1 MSIFEAIVL
10 GAIQG
15 IAEWLPVSS
24 EGMIV
29 LVKNNFFGG
38 GPLTDTIKT
47 ALFLHLGT
55 FLAAL
60 IYFRRD
66 VKNLYLWI
74 TDIQC
79 RSDQSGQEFGKIL
92 RFIIIA
98 TLISAVLGWGLLEFL
113 TSIENS
119 IILTTRFINVAI
131 AALLVITGIAQ
142 LKKKKNDGHRSAS
155 ELKDGDSVLL
165 GVAQGAAVLP
175 GLSRSGLTVSVL
187 LLRNFQDTQA
197 LRLSFLLSLPIVL
210 AGNVFLNF
218 NQAIFSL
225 NNLVALLS
233 SFIFG
238 YITISLFLKLA
249 EKINFGW
256 FAVIFAGLVFFSI
269 FL

>member
-1 MSIFEAIVL
+1 MSVFESIIL
-10 GAIQG
+10 GAVQG

-38 GPLTDTIKT
+38 GPLADTIKM

-55 FLAAL
+55 FLAVL
-60 IYFRRD
+60 IYFRKD
-66 VKNLYLWI
+66 VKNVSL
-74 TDIQC
+74 
-79 RSDQSGQEFGKIL
+79 RFFGKEKSEESGKIL

-98 TLISAVLGWGLLEFL
+98 TLISGVLGWGLLELL
-113 TSIENS
+113 TNLENS

-131 AALLVITGIAQ
+131 AVLLAITGVAQ
-142 LKKKKNDGHRSAS
+142 LKKKKNSGHRSAS

-165 GVAQGAAVLP
+165 GIAQGAAVLP

-210 AGNVFLNF
+210 AGNIILNF

-225 NNLVALLS
+225 DNLIAFFS
-233 SFIFG
+233 SFVFG
-238 YITISLFLKLA
+238 YITINLFIKLA
-249 EKINFGW
+249 KKINFGW
-256 FAVIFAGLVFFSI
+256 FAVIFAGLVFVSV

>member
-1 MSIFEAIVL
+1 MFESFIL
-10 GAIQG
+10 GMVQG
-15 IAEWLPVSS
+15 VTEWLPVSS

-29 LVKNNFFGG
+29 LVKNNFFDGG
-38 GPLTDTIKT
+38 MLADTIKM

-66 VKNLYLWI
+66 VKNIVLRFMRFNLNVEVKP
-74 TDIQC
+74 
-79 RSDQSGQEFGKIL
+79 QEVNRIL

-98 TLISAVLGWGLLEFL
+98 TLVSALLGWGLLEFI
-113 TSIENS
+113 TGIENS
-119 IILTTRFINVAI
+119 IVLTARFVHIII
-131 AALLVITGIAQ
+131 AVLLVFTGVAQ
-142 LKKKKNDGHRSAS
+142 LKKRKNYGHRSAF
-155 ELKDGDSVLL
+155 ELKDGDSILL

-175 GLSRSGLTVSVL
+175 GLSRSGLTVFAL
-187 LLRNFQDTQA
+187 LLRNFQDTEA

-210 AGNVFLNF
+210 GGNILLNF

-238 YITISLFLKLA
+238 YIMINLFLKLA

-256 FAVIFAGLVFFSI
+256 FAIIFAGLVFLAV

>member
-1 MSIFEAIVL
+1 MFESIVL
-10 GAIQG
+10 GLVQG
-15 IAEWLPVSS
+15 VAEWLPISS

-38 GPLTDTIKT
+38 GSLVDIIKT

-66 VKNLYLWI
+66 VKNMMLRLNLNVEVKP
-74 TDIQC
+74 Q
-79 RSDQSGQEFGKIL
+79 QEQIEASRML

-98 TLISAVLGWGLLEFL
+98 TLISAVLGWGLLELL
-113 TSIENS
+113 TDLENS
-119 IILTTRFINVAI
+119 IVLTTRFINMTIAI
-131 AALLVITGIAQ
+131 LLAITGVVQ
-142 LKKKKNDGHRSAS
+142 LKKNKNSRHRSTL
-155 ELKDGDSVLL
+155 ELKDNDSVLL

-187 LLRNFQDTQA
+187 LLRNFQDIQA

-210 AGNVFLNF
+210 GGNILLNF

-225 NNLVALLS
+225 NNLIALLS

-256 FAVIFAGLVFFSI
+256 FAIIFAGLVFLSI

>member
-1 MSIFEAIVL
+1 MFESIVL

-15 IAEWLPVSS
+15 VAEWLPVSS

-38 GPLTDTIKT
+38 GPLADIIKT

-66 VKNLYLWI
+66 VKNLVLKFM
-74 TDIQC
+74 
-79 RSDQSGQEFGKIL
+79 RFNLNVEVNPQEVNRIL
-92 RFIIIA
+92 RFIIVA
-98 TLISAVLGWGLLEFL
+98 TLISAVLGWGLLEFIANFE
-113 TSIENS
+113 SS

-131 AALLVITGIAQ
+131 AVLLVFTGIAQ
-142 LKKKKNDGHRSAS
+142 LKKRKNGGHRNAS
-155 ELKDGDSVLL
+155 ELKDGDSILL
-165 GVAQGAAVLP
+165 GVAQGVAVLP
-175 GLSRSGLTVSVL
+175 GLSRSGLTVSAL
-187 LLRNFQDTQA
+187 LLKNFQDTEA

-210 AGNVFLNF
+210 AGNILLNF

-238 YITISLFLKLA
+238 YITINLFLKLA

-256 FAVIFAGLVFFSI
+256 FSIIFAGLVFFAI